1 MTIRYELNRQKR
13 NLMIILFFGILLFF
27 AMPLSFFHPD
37 SEKLFI
43 TLNIIS
49 LIGVVI
55 IPVASWYTCSF
66 GLKCPKCKNKWGN
79 IAVATG
85 TLIAIS
91 KNIYFCPFCGTNVD
105 KRIETA

>member
-13 NLMIILFFGILLFF
+13 NMMIIIFFGILFLFG
-27 AMPLSFFHPD
+27 MPLSFFHPD

-49 LIGVVI
+49 LIGVGI
-55 IPVASWYTCSF
+55 IAVTSWYTRGF
-66 GLKCPKCKNKWGN
+66 GLKCPKCKNKWRD
-79 IAVATG
+79 IVFVSG

-91 KNIYFCPFCGTNVD
+91 KNIHFCPFCGTNVD
-105 KRIETA
+105 KKIETA